1 MKYRAAI
8 IGKEGITMKKDA
20 NKMSLKEAFCYTIK
34 GVKIWWGYDP
44 GIIVSTLCSAAAGAL
59 FPYVN
64 IYLSAK
70 ILSELSG
77 NRERAVLMQLALFTI
92 LTNAALAL
100 LKAAADRW
108 KECKRAGEWM
118 KTHDIYA
125 DKMLRMDFSVLDDT
139 DTHKKLSQIQ
149 QLQNWSGKGLLV
161 VLGYVQ
167 EFVGEIVKILGAVT
181 LTVTLFLCEVPASA
195 GNLTILN
202 HPLTM
207 IVVIGSFLI
216 AAVFG
221 PVFETKVGEKQA
233 QCSGEATLV
242 NRIFNFWAFYFLD
255 KKNAMDIRLYGQ
267 EKTGI
272 KAMESDDSFFPGG
285 LFASVTRGKYGLLYA
300 VGKSLT
306 YFLMGGIYL
315 FVVVKAWAGAFGIG
329 ELSQYV
335 GALTMMAGAV
345 SALFTT
351 IGSIRVNAVFVK
363 KTIDFLDI
371 PNRMYKGSLTVEK
384 RTDGKYEVEFRDVSF
399 KYPGS
404 EAWALR
410 HVNVKFKIGNRMAV
424 VGQNGSGKTTFIKL
438 LCRLY
443 DPTEGEILL
452 NGIDIRK
459 YSYEEYLSIFSVV
472 FQDFSLFAFPLGEN
486 VAVARDYDGAK
497 VEKTLRQ
504 AGFGERLDAMPK
516 GLDTWLYNK
525 FDEGGVEIS
534 GGEAQKIAIARAL
547 YKNAPFIIL
556 DEPTAALDPVA
567 EAEIYARFNDI
578 AGDKTAIYISH
589 RLSSCR
595 FCDEIM
601 VFDGGTVVQKGS
613 HETLVEA
620 EGKYA
625 ALWNA
630 QAQYYV

>member
-1 MKYRAAI
+1 
-8 IGKEGITMKKDA
+8 MKKDA

-64 IYLSAK
+64 IYLSAR

-77 NRERAVLMQLALFTI
+77 SREKEILMKFAFVTI
-92 LTNAALAL
+92 LVNAVLAL

-108 KECKRAGEWM
+108 KECKRAGEWLD
-118 KTHDIYA
+118 TNDIYA
-125 DKMLRMDFSVLDDT
+125 NKMLQMDFSVLDDT
-139 DTHKKLSQIQ
+139 STHKKLSQIQ
-149 QLQNWSGKGLLV
+149 QVQNWSSMGLIAIPD
-161 VLGYVQ
+161 YMQ

-202 HPLTM
+202 HPLTT
-207 IVVIGSFLI
+207 VLVIGSFLI
-216 AAVFG
+216 VAVLG
-221 PVFETKVGEKQA
+221 PILEIKVDEKWA
-233 QCSGEATLV
+233 QCSEEATFG
-242 NRIFNFWAFYFLD
+242 NRLFNFWGEYFLD

-267 EKTGI
+267 NKTGL
-272 KAMESDDSFFPGG
+272 KAMESDDSFLPDGPI
-285 LFASVTRGKYGLLYA
+285 ASVMKGKYGLLYA
-300 VGKSLT
+300 VGQSLT
-306 YFLMGGIYL
+306 YLLMGGIYL

-335 GALTMMAGAV
+335 GALTMMAAAV
-345 SALFTT
+345 SALFATV
-351 IGSIRVNAVFVK
+351 GKIRVNVVFVK
-363 KTIDFLDI
+363 KSIEFLNI
-371 PNRMYKGSLTVEK
+371 PNRMYQGSLTVEK

-404 EAWALR
+404 ETWALR
-410 HVNVKFKIGNRMAV
+410 HVNVKFQIGNKMAV

-486 VAVARDYDGAK
+486 VAAAKDYDRAK
-497 VEKTLRQ
+497 VEQTLRQ
-504 AGFGERLDAMPK
+504 AGFAERLDAMPK
-516 GLDTWLYNK
+516 GIDTWLYNK
-525 FDEGGVEIS
+525 FDEGGVDVS

-578 AGDKTAIYISH
+578 VGDKTAVYISH

-601 VFDGGTVVQKGS
+601 VFDGGTVVQKGR
-613 HETLVEA
+613 HEELVRA
-620 EGKYA
+620 VGKYA
-625 ALWNA
+625 ELWNA

>member
-1 MKYRAAI
+1 
-8 IGKEGITMKKDA
+8 MKKDA

-44 GIIVSTLCSAAAGAL
+44 GILIATFCSAAAGAL

-64 IYLSAK
+64 IYLSAR

-77 NRERAVLMQLALFTI
+77 SREKEILMKFAFVTIFVNAV
-92 LTNAALAL
+92 LAL

-108 KECKRAGEWM
+108 KECKRAGEWLD
-118 KTHDIYA
+118 TNDIYA
-125 DKMLRMDFSVLDDT
+125 NKMLQMDFSVLDDT
-139 DTHKKLSQIQ
+139 STHKKLSQIQ
-149 QLQNWSGKGLLV
+149 QVQNWSSMGLV
-161 VLGYVQ
+161 AIPDYMQ

-202 HPLTM
+202 HPLTT
-207 IVVIGSFLI
+207 VLVIGSFLI
-216 AAVFG
+216 IAVLG
-221 PVFETKVGEKQA
+221 PILEIKVDEKWA
-233 QCSGEATLV
+233 QCSEEATFG
-242 NRIFNFWAFYFLD
+242 NRLFNFWGEYFLD

-267 EKTGI
+267 NKTGL
-272 KAMESDDSFFPGG
+272 KAMESDDSFLPDGPI
-285 LFASVTRGKYGLLYA
+285 ASVMKGKYGLLYA
-300 VGKSLT
+300 VGQSLT
-306 YFLMGGIYL
+306 YLLMGGIYL

-335 GALTMMAGAV
+335 GALTMMAAAV
-345 SALFTT
+345 SALFATV
-351 IGSIRVNAVFVK
+351 GKIRVNVVFVK
-363 KTIDFLDI
+363 KSIEFLNI
-371 PNRMYKGSLTVEK
+371 PNRMYQGSLTVEK

-404 EAWALR
+404 ETWALR
-410 HVNVKFKIGNRMAV
+410 HVNVKFQIGNKMAV

-486 VAVARDYDGAK
+486 VAAAKDYDRAK
-497 VEKTLRQ
+497 VEQTLRQ
-504 AGFGERLDAMPK
+504 AGFAERLDAMPK
-516 GLDTWLYNK
+516 GIDTWLYNK
-525 FDEGGVEIS
+525 FDEGGVDVS

-547 YKNAPFIIL
+547 YKDAPFIIL

-578 AGDKTAIYISH
+578 VGDKTAVYISH

-601 VFDGGTVVQKGS
+601 VFDGGTVVQKGR
-613 HETLVEA
+613 HEELVRA
-620 EGKYA
+620 VGKYA
-625 ALWNA
+625 ELWNA